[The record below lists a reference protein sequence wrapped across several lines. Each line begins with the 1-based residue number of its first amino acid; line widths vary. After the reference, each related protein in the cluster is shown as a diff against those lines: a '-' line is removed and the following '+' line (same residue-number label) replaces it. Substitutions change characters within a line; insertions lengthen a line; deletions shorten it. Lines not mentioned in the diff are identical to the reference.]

1 MESNITN
8 TILTVLIQIF
18 SIAGSILMVGS
29 WLGKKFD
36 KVQDK
41 FDKFCD
47 EMKEIQLDA
56 QKHVTFEHCHE
67 KREACPCVI
76 AVKDIQKQLSGESNN
91 DSRRRKKN

>member
-1 MESNITN
+1 MGSDTAH
-8 TILTVLIQIF
+8 TVLTVLIEIF

-41 FDKFCD
+41 FDIFCA

-67 KREACPCVI
+67 KRENCPCVI
-76 AVKDIQKQLSGESNN
+76 AVKDIQKQLSGERKN
-91 DSRRRKKN
+91 DSKRRGKS